1 MNFKKIL
8 TVAVLSASVFALS
21 GCSLSRNV
29 ESLKPYA
36 PSDGTQ
42 LNLENVKARN
52 FLIVKGESNQA
63 LLIGSLVAAKDGNV
77 TVQTQDGQGAKVEF
91 SIATKAGVKS
101 DIGYNGTEGFKF
113 NLPAEEIAGNMYSV
127 YLNDGTGPVELL
139 VPIVDGTLEEYRP
152 FADKLG

>member
-1 MNFKKIL
+1 MNLRKII
-8 TVAVLSASVFALS
+8 TIAVISTSLVALS

-52 FLIVKGESNQA
+52 FLIVKGTSNEA
-63 LLIGSLVAAKDGNV
+63 ILIGSLVPATDAVVNL
-77 TVQTQDGQGAKVEF
+77 QTTDATGGKVDF
-91 SIATKAGVKS
+91 SISLKAGIKS
-101 DIGYNGTEGFKF
+101 DIGYNGTEGFRF
-113 NLPAEEIAGNMYSV
+113 ALPEEEIAGNMYSV
-127 YLNDGTGPVELL
+127 YLNDGTGPIELL

-152 FADKLG
+152 FAEKLG